1 MPLFEKPAIADLLG
15 SARVLSVPMRVRF
28 RGVNHREVVLFEGT
42 HGWTEWSPFLE
53 YGDEEAA
60 TWLRAAIEFG
70 FSPAPRLTRSAI
82 YINAT
87 LAAVAPEE
95 VEDQLAA
102 FGKFRTVKIKVA
114 EPGQTIEDDL
124 ARVRRV
130 RELHPS
136 AAIRLDA
143 NGGFEVATAIELAKE
158 LSIEAIKLQ
167 YFEQPV
173 KSIAELAEVRMKL
186 ARIGVKVA
194 ADESVRKVSD
204 PLAVAHANAADV
216 LVIKAQPLGGISSAL
231 DITREANLPV
241 TVSSALET
249 SVGISMGLHLAAA
262 LEVESFDAGLGTVAL
277 LAADVCEKPFIAEN
291 SMLYVTRAVPSEAKL
306 DALAADS
313 ERTQWWHER
322 LKRCFELI

>member
-1 MPLFEKPAIADLLG
+1 MPLFEKPAISDLLAQ
-15 SARVLSVPMRVRF
+15 ARVLSVPMRVKF
-28 RGVNHREVVLFEGT
+28 RGVTHREVVLFEGS

-53 YGDEEAA
+53 YDDEEAA
-60 TWLRAAIEFG
+60 VWLRAALEFG
-70 FSPAPRLTRSAI
+70 FAPAPRLIRSAI

-87 LAAVAPEE
+87 LAAVSPDQVEE
-95 VEDQLAA
+95 QLAV
-102 FGKFRTVKIKVA
+102 FGSFRTVKIKVA
-114 EPGQTIEDDL
+114 EPGQSFEEDV

-130 RELHPS
+130 RELHPQ

-143 NGGFEVATAIELAKE
+143 NGGYDVATAIEVAKQ
-158 LSIEAIKLQ
+158 LSLESIDLE

-173 KSIAELAEVRMKL
+173 KTIEELAAVRSKL

-194 ADESVRKVSD
+194 ADESVRKASD
-204 PLAVAHANAADV
+204 PLAVAQANAADV
-216 LVIKAQPLGGISSAL
+216 LVIKAQPLGGIQSAL
-231 DITREANLPV
+231 DITREAKLPV

-277 LAADVCEKPFIAEN
+277 LAEDVCEEPFIAEN
-291 SMLYVTRAVPSEAKL
+291 ALLYVNRAVPSEMKLAK
-306 DALAADS
+306 LAADS

-322 LKRCFELI
+322 LKRCFNLV

>member
-1 MPLFEKPAIADLLG
+1 VTLASKPAISDLLA
-15 SARVLSVPMRVRF
+15 SARVLSIPMRVKF
-28 RGVNHREVVLFEGT
+28 RGVQHREVVLFEGS

-53 YGDEEAA
+53 YEDEEAA
-60 TWLRAAIEFG
+60 VWLRAALEFG
-70 FSPAPRLTRSAI
+70 FTEPPRLSMSAI

-87 LAAVAPEE
+87 LAAVAAEQVEE
-95 VEDQLAA
+95 QLAA

-114 EPGQTIEDDL
+114 EPGQSLADDL

-130 RELHPS
+130 HELHPDV
-136 AAIRLDA
+136 AIRLDA
-143 NGGFEVATAIELAKE
+143 NGGFDVETAIELAKE
-158 LSIEAIKLQ
+158 LSLESIDLQ

-173 KSIAELAEVRMKL
+173 KTIAELAEVRLKL

-204 PLAVAHANAADV
+204 PLAVANANAADV
-216 LVIKAQPLGGISSAL
+216 LVIKAQPLGGIRSAL
-231 DITREANLPV
+231 DITREAKLPV

-277 LAADVCEKPFIAEN
+277 LADDVCEEPFIAEN
-291 SMLYVTRAVPSEAKL
+291 ALLYVKRAVASETKLAK
-306 DALAADS
+306 LAADS
-313 ERTQWWHER
+313 ERADWWRARLER
-322 LKRCFELI
+322 CYNLI

>member
-1 MPLFEKPAIADLLG
+1 VPLFEKPAIADLLA
-15 SARVLSVPMRVRF
+15 SARVLSVPMRVKF
-28 RGVNHREVVLFEGT
+28 RGITHREVVLFEGT

-53 YGDEEAA
+53 YQDEEASV
-60 TWLRAAIEFG
+60 WLRAALEFG
-70 FSPAPRLTRSAI
+70 FAQTPRLNKSAI

-87 LAAVAPEE
+87 LAAVAPDRVEE
-95 VEDQLAA
+95 QLSA
-102 FGKFRTVKIKVA
+102 FGSFRTVKIKVA
-114 EPGQTIEDDL
+114 EPGQTIEEDL

-136 AAIRLDA
+136 ASIRLDA
-143 NGGFEVATAIELAKE
+143 NGGFDVATAIEIAKE
-158 LSIEAIKLQ
+158 LALESIDLE

-173 KSIAELAEVRMKL
+173 KTIAELAEVRMKL
-186 ARIGVKVA
+186 ARIGVRVA

-216 LVIKAQPLGGISSAL
+216 LVIKAQPLGGIQSAL
-231 DITREANLPV
+231 DITREAKLAV

-262 LEVESFDAGLGTVAL
+262 VEVESFDAGLGTVAL
-277 LAADVCEKPFIAEN
+277 LADDVCEEPFIAEN
-291 SMLYVTRAVPSEAKL
+291 SMLYVTRAVPSASKL
-306 DALAADS
+306 TSLAADS
-313 ERTQWWHER
+313 ERTQWWQER

>member
-1 MPLFEKPAIADLLG
+1 MTLTPKPAISDLLA
-15 SARVLSVPMRVRF
+15 SARVLSVPMRVKF
-28 RGVNHREVVLFEGT
+28 RGVTHREVMLFEGP

-53 YGDEEAA
+53 YEDTEAA
-60 TWLRAAIEFG
+60 PWLRAAIEFG
-70 FSPAPRLTRSAI
+70 WAQTPALKTSTIAV
-82 YINAT
+82 NAT
-87 LAAVAPEE
+87 LAAVSPDLVEE
-95 VEDQLAA
+95 QLSA
-102 FGKFRTVKIKVA
+102 FGKFHTVKIKVA

-124 ARVRRV
+124 ARLRRV
-130 RELHPS
+130 HELHPS

-143 NGGFEVATAIELAKE
+143 NGGFDVETAIELAKQLAIE
-158 LSIEAIKLQ
+158 SIDLQ

-173 KSIAELAEVRMKL
+173 KTIAELAEVRLKL
-186 ARIGVKVA
+186 ARIGTRVA

-216 LVIKAQPLGGISSAL
+216 LVIKAQPLGGIASAL

-277 LAADVCEKPFIAEN
+277 LAEDVCEEPLIARD
-291 SMLYVTRAVPSEAKL
+291 STLRVQRVLPSELQLAK
-306 DALAADS
+306 LAADS
-313 ERTQWWHER
+313 ERVDWWNARLER
-322 LKRCFELI
+322 CLNLI

>member
-1 MPLFEKPAIADLLG
+1 MPHFEKPAVSDLLAQ
-15 SARVLSVPMRVRF
+15 ARVLSVPMRVKF
-28 RGVNHREVVLFEGT
+28 RGVTHREVVLFEGS

-53 YGDEEAA
+53 YDDEEAA
-60 TWLRAAIEFG
+60 VWLRAALEFG
-70 FSPAPRLTRSAI
+70 FAPAPRLIRSAI

-87 LAAVAPEE
+87 LAAVSPDRVEE
-95 VEDQLAA
+95 QLAA
-102 FGKFRTVKIKVA
+102 FVRFRTVKIKVA
-114 EPGQTIEDDL
+114 EPGQNFEEDL

-130 RELHPS
+130 RELHPK

-143 NGGFEVATAIELAKE
+143 NGGYDVATAIEVAKQLALE
-158 LSIEAIKLQ
+158 SIDLE

-173 KSIAELAEVRMKL
+173 KTIEELVAVRSKL

-194 ADESVRKVSD
+194 ADESVRKATD
-204 PLAVAHANAADV
+204 PLAVAQANAADV
-216 LVIKAQPLGGISSAL
+216 LVIKAQPLGGIQSAL
-231 DITREANLPV
+231 DITREAKLPV

-277 LAADVCEKPFIAEN
+277 LAEDVCEEPLIAEN
-291 SMLYVTRAVPSEAKL
+291 AMLYVNRAVPSELQLAK
-306 DALAADS
+306 LAADS

-322 LKRCFELI
+322 LKRCFNLV

>member
-1 MPLFEKPAIADLLG
+1 
-15 SARVLSVPMRVRF
+15 MRVKF
-28 RGVNHREVVLFEGT
+28 RGVTHREVVLFEGS

-53 YGDEEAA
+53 YDDEEAA
-60 TWLRAAIEFG
+60 VWLRAALEFG
-70 FSPAPRLTRSAI
+70 FAPAPRLIRSAI

-87 LAAVAPEE
+87 LAAVSPDQVEE
-95 VEDQLAA
+95 QLAV
-102 FGKFRTVKIKVA
+102 FGSFRTVKIKVA
-114 EPGQTIEDDL
+114 EPGQSFEEDV

-130 RELHPS
+130 RELHPQ

-143 NGGFEVATAIELAKE
+143 NGGYDVATAIEVAKQ
-158 LSIEAIKLQ
+158 LSLESIDLE

-173 KSIAELAEVRMKL
+173 KTIEELAAVRSKL

-194 ADESVRKVSD
+194 ADESVRKASD
-204 PLAVAHANAADV
+204 PLAVAQANAADV
-216 LVIKAQPLGGISSAL
+216 LVIKAQPLGGIQSAL
-231 DITREANLPV
+231 DITREAKLPV

-277 LAADVCEKPFIAEN
+277 LAEDVCEEPFIAEN
-291 SMLYVTRAVPSEAKL
+291 ALLYVNRAVPSEMKLAK
-306 DALAADS
+306 LAADS

-322 LKRCFELI
+322 LKRCFNLV

>member
-1 MPLFEKPAIADLLG
+1 MPHFEKPAVSDLLAQ
-15 SARVLSVPMRVRF
+15 ARVLSVPMRVKF
-28 RGVNHREVVLFEGT
+28 RGVTHREVVLFEGS

-53 YGDEEAA
+53 YDDEEAA
-60 TWLRAAIEFG
+60 VWLRAALEFG
-70 FSPAPRLTRSAI
+70 FAPAPRIIRSAI

-87 LAAVAPEE
+87 LAAVSPDLVEE
-95 VEDQLAA
+95 QLAA
-102 FGKFRTVKIKVA
+102 FGHFRTVKIKVA
-114 EPGQTIEDDL
+114 EPGQRFEEDL

-130 RELHPS
+130 RELHPQ

-143 NGGFEVATAIELAKE
+143 NGGYDVATAIEVAKQLALE
-158 LSIEAIKLQ
+158 SIDLE

-173 KSIAELAEVRMKL
+173 KTVEELAEVRSKL

-194 ADESVRKVSD
+194 ADESVRKASD
-204 PLAVAHANAADV
+204 PLAVAQANAADV
-216 LVIKAQPLGGISSAL
+216 LVIKAQPLGGIQSAL
-231 DITREANLPV
+231 DITREAKLPV

-277 LAADVCEKPFIAEN
+277 LAEDVCEEPFIAEN
-291 SMLYVTRAVPSEAKL
+291 AMLYVNRAVPSELQLAK
-306 DALAADS
+306 LAADS

-322 LKRCFELI
+322 LKRCFNLV